1 VISLQFIADELLDAH
16 RIPSCWAAQPPLSA
30 IYVSQKIPPTQEPF
44 AESLGFWRIEGA
56 FHLEKVVL
64 IERSDL
70 DNSAWRIR
78 AAAPELLLELVD
90 QGPQPTH
97 IGDENGQTDAIRK
110 AGTFGLGNAFHV
122 QKRLPDAGLFALH
135 ETVIRRIDAAHAGD
149 EYKISRACAH
159 APRTCRRD
167 CPAR

>member
-1 VISLQFIADELLDAH
+1 TLDAVPDFVGLKHVDAFVGHPEMVENLDHLSRKPAHRELRRALHEKHHVISLQFIVDELLDAH
-16 RIPSCWAAQPPLSA
+16 RIPSCWAAQPPLSV

-110 AGTFGLGNAFHV
+110 AGTF
-122 QKRLPDAGLFALH
+122 
-135 ETVIRRIDAAHAGD
+135 
-149 EYKISRACAH
+149 
-159 APRTCRRD
+159 
-167 CPAR
+167 